1 MEAGKDS
8 KYVLKYGI
16 MTKKTK
22 RLFFYTAVAV
32 FLILS
37 YVVMLYAQGYKYS
50 FSEGTF
56 QRTGAI
62 SLKVNTGAK
71 VFLDDEVQGDT
82 SFFSSAY
89 SIDRLLP
96 GNYTLSIHKDG
107 YSPWQ
112 KKVTVEGGFL
122 VDFPEILI
130 LPEDGEEEQ
139 KLFDEVDELFKE
151 LEPVPTIKLPILSPS
166 EKQNRG
172 SSISEL
178 SSKSSIEIG
187 TTPFILDVKTGKF
200 YHNNNQQLEEVAVG
214 VKGFRLSENENKIA
228 WWTANEFWV
237 MWLNDTSY
245 QPFYKKGDKE
255 LITRFLIPIQNGAWF
270 RGEDHFILELEQKD
284 SRGRVY
290 SIYRIVEIDKR
301 GGVNIVEL

>member
-1 MEAGKDS
+1 
-8 KYVLKYGI
+8 
-16 MTKKTK
+16 MTKNTK

-96 GNYTLSIHKDG
+96 GNYTLSVHKDG

-112 KKVTVEGGFL
+112 KKVTVERGFL
-122 VDFPEILI
+122 VDFPEILL
-130 LPEDGEEEQ
+130 LPEDGEDEQ

-151 LEPVPTIKLPILSPS
+151 LKPILPILSP
-166 EKQNRG
+166 KPGLQNRG
-172 SSISEL
+172 SSISGQNQND
-178 SSKSSIEIG
+178 SGEIG
-187 TTPFILDVKTGKF
+187 TTSEEPFVLDIKAGKL
-200 YHNNNQQLEEVAVG
+200 YRNNNQQLEEIATG

-228 WWTANEFWV
+228 WWTANEFWI
-237 MWLNDTSY
+237 MWLNDTNY

-270 RGEDHFILELEQKD
+270 RGEDHVILELEQKD

-290 SIYRIVEIDKR
+290 SIYRVVEIDKR